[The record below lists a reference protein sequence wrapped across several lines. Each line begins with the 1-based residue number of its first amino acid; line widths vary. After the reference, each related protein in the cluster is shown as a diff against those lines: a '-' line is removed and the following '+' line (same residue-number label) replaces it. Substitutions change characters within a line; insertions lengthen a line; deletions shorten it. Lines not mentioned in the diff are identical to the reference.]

1 MNFLVPMNTFISEII
16 RAMATKFTDNIYLTI
31 VYKQIL
37 FKKQA
42 MPLKEIE
49 LLLKVL
55 KGLEEC

>member
-1 MNFLVPMNTFISEII
+1 MNFLVPMNTFISETI
-16 RAMATKFTDNIYLTI
+16 RAMATKFTDNIYLQI
-31 VYKQIL
+31 VYKQSL

-49 LLLKVL
+49 LQLKVL